1 MNLIKRNFQ
10 STPSVFDQLIYNQLT
25 RYNLPEVKQPAVNI
39 SEDDLQF
46 IIEFAVPGKD
56 KTDFIIEAK
65 DDVLSVSLETE
76 HSDSD
81 VTNLYYKKEFDY
93 KSFQRNFNLPDSVAT
108 DKIKAAYKEG
118 VLKLTLPKKEES
130 LPQPKKL
137 ITVK

>member
-25 RYNLPEVKQPAVNI
+25 RHNLPEVKQPAVNI

-46 IIEFAVPGKD
+46 IIEFAVPDKD

-130 LPQPKKL
+130 LPHPKKL

>member
-25 RYNLPEVKQPAVNI
+25 RHNLPEVKQPAVNI

-130 LPQPKKL
+130 LPHPKKL

>member
-25 RYNLPEVKQPAVNI
+25 RHNLPEVKQPAVNI

>member
-10 STPSVFDQLIYNQLT
+10 FIPSVFDRLIYNQLT
-25 RYNLPEVKQPAVNI
+25 RHNLPEVKQPAVNI

-46 IIEFAVPGKD
+46 IIEFAVPGRA

-93 KSFQRNFNLPDSVAT
+93 TSFQRNFNLPDSVAT

>member
-25 RYNLPEVKQPAVNI
+25 RHNLPEVKQPAVNI

-93 KSFQRNFNLPDSVAT
+93 TSFQRNFNLPDSVAT

>member
-1 MNLIKRNFQ
+1 M
-10 STPSVFDQLIYNQLT
+10 
-25 RYNLPEVKQPAVNI
+25 
-39 SEDDLQF
+39 
-46 IIEFAVPGKD
+46 
-56 KTDFIIEAK
+56 
-65 DDVLSVSLETE
+65 SVSLETE

-93 KSFQRNFNLPDSVAT
+93 TSFQRNFNLPDSVAT

>member
-25 RYNLPEVKQPAVNI
+25 RHNLPEVKQPAVNI

-93 KSFQRNFNLPDSVAT
+93 TSFQRNFNLPDSVAT

-130 LPQPKKL
+130 VPQPKKL
-137 ITVK
+137 IAVK

>member
-93 KSFQRNFNLPDSVAT
+93 TSFQRNFNLPDSVAT

>member
-25 RYNLPEVKQPAVNI
+25 RHNLPEVKQPAVNI

-93 KSFQRNFNLPDSVAT
+93 TSFQRNFNLPDSVAT

-130 LPQPKKL
+130 LPKPKKL

>member
-25 RYNLPEVKQPAVNI
+25 RHNLPEVKQPAVNI

-108 DKIKAAYKEG
+108 DKRKAAYKEG

-130 LPQPKKL
+130 LPHPKKL

>member
-93 KSFQRNFNLPDSVAT
+93 TSFQRNFNLPHSVAT